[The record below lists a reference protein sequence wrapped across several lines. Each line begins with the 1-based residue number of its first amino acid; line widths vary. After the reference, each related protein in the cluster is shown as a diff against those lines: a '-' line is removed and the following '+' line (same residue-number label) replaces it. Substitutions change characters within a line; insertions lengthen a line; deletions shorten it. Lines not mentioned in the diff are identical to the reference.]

1 MPGTSTEENQ
11 DYNPGSSSDAP
22 AVDEPMANTGSS
34 SIADEP
40 PGSSKTPPLV
50 RSDFIDTD
58 EESEE

>member
-11 DYNPGSSSDAP
+11 AYNPGSSSDAP

-58 EESEE
+58 EESE